1 MEDYTFKSI
10 IDEIITNMKK
20 QVKKLE
26 DTMDTIIN
34 MDSKNDINEDDIEK
48 LNNVSD
54 NLYNAIENMNDFY
67 LMISNNDI
75 DMSVEERLRLKNIKN
90 NLKINKMFMP
100 YMMLMK
106 IKLDNYN

>member
-1 MEDYTFKSI
+1 MENYTFKSI

-26 DTMDTIIN
+26 ETMDNIIN

-90 NLKINKMFMP
+90 NLKINKLFMP

-106 IKLDNYN
+106 IKLDNFN

>member
-1 MEDYTFKSI
+1 MENYTFKSI

-26 DTMDTIIN
+26 ETMDNIIN

-106 IKLDNYN
+106 IKLDNFN

>member
-26 DTMDTIIN
+26 DLMDTIIN
-34 MDSKNDINEDDIEK
+34 MDSKNDIDENDIEK

-54 NLYNAIENMNDFY
+54 NIYNAIEHMNDFY
-67 LMISNNDI
+67 LMISNNDVN
-75 DMSVEERLRLKNIKN
+75 MSVEERLRLKNIKN
-90 NLKINKMFMP
+90 NLKINKLFMP

-106 IKLDNYN
+106 IKLDNFN